1 VIKNTDSKTTDDM
14 FPLQQRCSKKIIF
27 SIMESAG
34 NDENFSFKVSIDETM
49 LQIDSPGSKPL

>member
-1 VIKNTDSKTTDDM
+1 
-14 FPLQQRCSKKIIF
+14 
-27 SIMESAG
+27 MESAG